1 MVVCAKTS
9 QISPVIYIR
18 NRVPEEYQT
27 KMRELSAEFIIEPW
41 KLGEAEPEPMADIS
55 QCNVVLT
62 SGIRDSLEILDKA
75 PNIKWVH
82 SQSVGIE
89 MLLKNQRVKEGD
101 IIITNSRGTTSIPI
115 AEHTIAMITSMARGV
130 DRMIRHEENRV
141 WVKIPIIDLEDAT
154 VGIIGYGNI
163 GHEIAKRCK
172 ALGMKVLGCR
182 RNPPLQI
189 AENEP
194 AHVVV
199 GMDKVDFILEKS
211 DFLVLALPSTEETQ
225 HFLNKEKINLM
236 KKGSRLINVGR
247 GNTVVEEALVEGLAS
262 GHLAGAALDV
272 FEVEPLP
279 YEHPFWTLDNVIVSP
294 HNAYWSPKNTK
305 RNLDLFLRN
314 LKLFIEGK
322 PLINV
327 INKELGY

>member
-1 MVVCAKTS
+1 MVIQAKTS
-9 QISPVIYIR
+9 QISPNIYIR

-27 KMRELSAEFIIEPW
+27 KMGKLSAQFIIEPW
-41 KLGEAEPEPMADIS
+41 KLGEAEPEPLADIS
-55 QCNVVLT
+55 ECNIVLT
-62 SGIRDSLEILDKA
+62 SGIRDSLEILEKA

-82 SQSVGIE
+82 SQSVGVE
-89 MLLKNQRVKEGD
+89 MLLKNQRVKDSD

-130 DRMIRHEENRV
+130 DRMIRNEENRV
-141 WVKIPIIDLEDAT
+141 WGKIPIIDLEDVT

-182 RNPPLQI
+182 RNPPLQTT
-189 AENEP
+189 ENEP
-194 AHVVV
+194 ADVVV
-199 GMDKVDFILEKS
+199 GMDQVDLILEKS
-211 DFLVLALPSTEETQ
+211 DFLVLSLPSTEETE
-225 HFLNKEKINLM
+225 HFLNKEKISLM
-236 KKGSRLINVGR
+236 KKGSHLINVGR
-247 GNTVVEEALVEGLAS
+247 GNTVVEEALVDGLVS

-279 YEHPFWTLDNVIVSP
+279 DDHPFWTLDNVIVSP
-294 HNAYWSPKNTK
+294 HNAYWSPKNAE

-314 LKLFIEGK
+314 LQLYIEGK

-327 INKELGY
+327 VNKELGY

>member
-1 MVVCAKTS
+1 MVTQVNTS
-9 QISPVIYIR
+9 KISPNIYIR
-18 NRVPEEYQT
+18 NRVPEEYQA
-27 KMRELSAEFIIEPW
+27 KMTELLAQYIIEPW
-41 KLGEAEPEPMADIS
+41 KLGEAEPEPIADIS
-55 QCNVVLT
+55 QCNIVLS

-89 MLLKNQRVKEGD
+89 MLLKNQRVKESD
-101 IIITNSRGTTSIPI
+101 IIITNSRGTTSIPM

-130 DRMIRHEENRV
+130 DRMIRNEEKRV
-141 WVKIPIIDLEDAT
+141 WEKIPIIDLEDAT

-182 RNPPLQI
+182 RNPPIVLP
-189 AENEP
+189 ANEP
-194 AHVVV
+194 ADAVV
-199 GMDKVDFILEKS
+199 GMDHVDIILKNS
-211 DFLVLALPSTEETQ
+211 DFLVLSLPSTEETE

-247 GNTVVEEALVEGLAS
+247 GNTVVEEALVDGLAS

-279 YEHPFWTLDNVIVSP
+279 DNHPFWTLDNVIVSP
-294 HNAYWSPKNTK
+294 HNAYWSPKNSR

-314 LKLFIEGK
+314 LQFFIEGK

-327 INKELGY
+327 VNKELGY

>member
-55 QCNVVLT
+55 QCNIVLT

-89 MLLKNQRVKEGD
+89 MLLKNQRVKESD

-130 DRMIRHEENRV
+130 DKMIRNEKNSV
-141 WVKIPIIDLEDAT
+141 WGKIPIIDLEDAT

-182 RNPPLQI
+182 RNPPIQI
-189 AENEP
+189 TENEP

-199 GMDKVDFILEKS
+199 GMDKVDFVLENS

-225 HFLNKEKINLM
+225 HFLNKEKISLM
-236 KKGSRLINVGR
+236 KKGSILINVGR
-247 GNTVVEEALVEGLAS
+247 GNTVVEDALVGGLAS

-279 YEHPFWTLDNVIVSP
+279 HEHPFWTLENVIVSP
-294 HNAYWSPKNTK
+294 HNAYWSPKNAK

-314 LKLFIEGK
+314 LKLFTEGK

-327 INKELGY
+327 VNKKLGY

>member
-1 MVVCAKTS
+1 MSSTIINQVTP
-9 QISPVIYIR
+9 IIYIR
-18 NRVPEEYQT
+18 SRVPEAYQQ
-27 KMRELSAEFIIEPW
+27 RIEELSAQFIIEPW
-41 KLGEAEPEPMADIS
+41 KLGEAEPEPVADIS
-55 QCNVVLT
+55 ECNIVLT
-62 SGIRDSLEILDKA
+62 SGIRDSLEILEKA

-82 SQSVGIE
+82 SQSVGVE
-89 MLLKNQRVKEGD
+89 MLLKNERVKDSD

-130 DRMIRHEENRV
+130 DRMIRNEANRE
-141 WVKIPIIDLEDAT
+141 WGKIPIIDLEDAT

-182 RNPPLQI
+182 RNPPIVLPG
-189 AENEP
+189 NEP
-194 AHVVV
+194 ADAVV

-211 DFLVLALPSTEETQ
+211 DFLVLSLPSTEETE

-247 GNTVVEEALVEGLAS
+247 GNTVVEEALVDGLAS

-279 YEHPFWTLDNVIVSP
+279 HNHPFWTLDNVIVSP
-294 HNAYWSPKNTK
+294 HNAYWSPKNSR

-314 LKLFIEGK
+314 LQLFIEGK
-322 PLINV
+322 PMINV
-327 INKELGY
+327 VNKELGY